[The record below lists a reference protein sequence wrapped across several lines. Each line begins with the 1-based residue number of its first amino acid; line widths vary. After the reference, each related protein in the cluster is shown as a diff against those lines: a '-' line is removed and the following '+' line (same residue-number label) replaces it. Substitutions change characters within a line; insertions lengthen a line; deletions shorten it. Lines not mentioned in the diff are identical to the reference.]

1 MISFRFSGLKPNKSN
16 CEITGLATLNGVQ
29 LALYG
34 VECINQMSN
43 AIKILGVYYL
53 YHKNFEN
60 QEHFI
65 NGFLKIERLLRL
77 WRMRN
82 LSIAGKITIFKTLA
96 ISEIVHLALVKV
108 TPISVILELNKI
120 KKHFIWENGN
130 PEIKQDTLCK
140 DY

>member
-1 MISFRFSGLKPNKSN
+1 MISFQFSGLKPNKSK
-16 CEITGLATLNGVQ
+16 CEITALVTLNRVQ
-29 LALYG
+29 LVLYG
-34 VECINQMSN
+34 TECINQMFN
-43 AIKILGVYYL
+43 AIKILGVYYS

-82 LSIAGKITIFKTLA
+82 LSIAGKIIIFKIFA

-108 TPISVILELNKI
+108 IPNSVILEFNKI
-120 KKHFIWENGN
+120 KKYFIWKNGN
-130 PEIKQDTLCK
+130 PEIK
-140 DY
+140 